1 MGFSKKLW
9 YTVQDR
15 ALKGVLSHFFE
26 CRDDT
31 DWRMDHRQG
40 FMTGVVQSFMISKI
54 MSKKGAINMKKRI
67 LAAFLSLCMTAAAL
81 TGCGQPADI
90 ESGAAEQDF
99 PVSVEDVTIQSQ
111 PEGVAVLSSNIADVI
126 LALGYEGTLKAR
138 SADCTQPDLAV
149 LPEVTVDD
157 GEKMKELGVTLLF
170 SDMDLTL
177 AQCNELE
184 KQGITVLA
192 LSPASSRAEFTTL
205 YTQVASAM
213 AGGNTGYEKGEK
225 TAQNIFTTLDD
236 ITRII
241 PDSDTPATA
250 VYMTDLEG
258 SAATGDTFGEV
269 LLSAAGFINGLKGET
284 GGKVDVSKITTANP
298 AYIFCPTGLKEQL
311 EASDT
316 FKDLDAVKNG
326 NVCELDPELM
336 EWQGR
341 SIITAVSQMAGFAHP
356 ELLETNSS
364 KDETSSES
372 SESSASSETSEAE
385 PTPTPTPKPTP
396 TPTPTPE
403 PESSSSESTSY
414 RQLQKGDS
422 GDDVLKMQERLD
434 ELGYMFTLYD
444 GTFDQGTEQ
453 AVKDFQLYNG
463 FLTTGVAR
471 PDVLEVLYSDEA
483 VPNS

>member
-1 MGFSKKLW
+1 
-9 YTVQDR
+9 
-15 ALKGVLSHFFE
+15 
-26 CRDDT
+26 
-31 DWRMDHRQG
+31 
-40 FMTGVVQSFMISKI
+40 
-54 MSKKGAINMKKRI
+54 
-67 LAAFLSLCMTAAAL
+67 
-81 TGCGQPADI
+81 
-90 ESGAAEQDF
+90 
-99 PVSVEDVTIQSQ
+99 
-111 PEGVAVLSSNIADVI
+111 
-126 LALGYEGTLKAR
+126 
-138 SADCTQPDLAV
+138 
-149 LPEVTVDD
+149 
-157 GEKMKELGVTLLF
+157 
-170 SDMDLTL
+170 
-177 AQCNELE
+177 
-184 KQGITVLA
+184 
-192 LSPASSRAEFTTL
+192 
-205 YTQVASAM
+205 
-213 AGGNTGYEKGEK
+213 
-225 TAQNIFTTLDD
+225 
-236 ITRII
+236 
-241 PDSDTPATA
+241 
-250 VYMTDLEG
+250 
-258 SAATGDTFGEV
+258 
-269 LLSAAGFINGLKGET
+269 
-284 GGKVDVSKITTANP
+284 
-298 AYIFCPTGLKEQL
+298 
-311 EASDT
+311 
-316 FKDLDAVKNG
+316 
-326 NVCELDPELM
+326 M